1 MSSLFF
7 THLHFKMKKIT
18 KILPLLALFFVSFSF
33 AQKGKVTGSV
43 IDGEFNDVLS
53 FANVLVKGTETGT
66 TSDFDGK
73 YTIEL
78 EEGTYTLIF
87 SFVGYETKEITDVII
102 KSGSVVDLDV
112 TLNTSQNALD
122 EVVITT
128 SVKRNTESA
137 VLNIQ
142 KKSVTLLDGLSAQS
156 IKKSGASDAASAIKS
171 VPGVSVQGGKYV
183 YVRGLGDR
191 YTKSILNGVDIPGLD
206 PDRNTIQMDIFPTNI
221 IDNVIVIKSAA
232 AEYPA
237 DFTGG
242 VIDIVTK
249 DFPTSEEYSISAGA
263 GYNPDMHFNENYLTY
278 EGSDADF
285 LGYDGG
291 KRDLPIHRYQKIP
304 GTFDNSSLLTTLTRR
319 FNSELAAKKE
329 NSGMN
334 YDFGFTAGDQYDVG
348 ENKLGYLASVSYKN
362 STTFYENRLDGNYLK
377 SDNSSV
383 NNLLGS
389 RFTSGDEG
397 INNIVLNGLVGLSYK
412 TDRSK
417 YRLNA
422 MHIQNGES
430 SAGFYK
436 QSISQDLGGGAFENV
451 QKDALLYTQRS
462 ISNLLVSG
470 KHQLSSDGFELE
482 WKFSP
487 TITSVQDKDHRIT
500 PLEITQEGDYIISPS
515 TSSYP
520 VRIWRTLQEESW
532 VGKLDFSDK
541 YELFKKPAK
550 VKFGGAFTYKYRDFS
565 TDQIFFD
572 ATNQVVEDGNADN
585 LLAPDN
591 LWTLENDS
599 GSFVRFDSTFLPSNA
614 YEGEQNIGAFYLSNE
629 FNVSE
634 KLKAVLGLRTEMF
647 KLYYTGVDQS
657 QLELNNAL
665 ILDEF
670 DLFPSA
676 NLIYALN
683 EQTNLRASYSRTT
696 ARPSFKEASN
706 IQIFDPISNRLFIG
720 NGFGNDFYDAIR
732 PTYVNNFDLRYEIF
746 REEGQM
752 IALSGFFKDFK
763 DPIENVF
770 FPGAPDQ
777 LTVANLGNA
786 KVYGVE
792 LEFRQNFG
800 FFTDGLR
807 NLKLNANV
815 SFIES
820 KLEMSDIEF
829 NLRDLAARDGETID
843 RKRDLQ
849 GQSPYLINV
858 GFDYS
863 NDEIG
868 LQTGLFYNIQGK
880 SLEVVGTGIVPDVY
894 TQPFNSL
901 NFTLNKSFGEQ
912 KKSAIDLKVTNILGE
927 ERESAYESF
936 GAENKTF
943 SLRNP
948 GTEFSLGYTY
958 KF

>member
-73 YTIEL
+73 YAIEL

-156 IKKSGASDAASAIKS
+156 IKKSGASDAASAVKS

-377 SDNSSV
+377 SVNSSV

-732 PTYVNNFDLRYEIF
+732 PTYINNFDLRYEIF

-829 NLRDLAARDGETID
+829 NLRNLAARDGETID

-912 KKSAIDLKVTNILGE
+912 KKSAIDLKITNILGE

>member
-73 YTIEL
+73 YAIEL

-156 IKKSGASDAASAIKS
+156 IKKSGASDAASAVKS